1 MTKPKKFSAA
11 LYNTGK
17 YKVETRSGLEVKDI
31 EILDY
36 GIAANIPKAIDC
48 RGRFRYGYLHNGK
61 RTYDKKDALDLV
73 LVKK

>member
-17 YKVETRSGLEVKDI
+17 FKVVTRSGLEVKDI
-31 EILDY
+31 ELLDY

-48 RGRFRYGYLHNGK
+48 RGMFRYGYLHNGM
-61 RTYDKKDALDLV
+61 RTYDKNDALDLF